1 MATKEHKSRFFE
13 YEKRIR
19 RGYRELKKA
28 YEEVQDSYAEMVFRL
43 ALVAEYKDDC
53 TGTHL
58 VRIADYSTE
67 IARAMGLSAKDV
79 NYLKYASVMHD
90 IGKLVVP
97 DAILK
102 KTSGLTPEER
112 EIVKKHAA
120 LGADIFKGS
129 RSPLLKVAKLIALTH
144 HERYD
149 GTGYPNGLKGRDI
162 PLFGR
167 IVALTDVFD
176 ALTSERPYKEA
187 YGFDEAVEMIKQES
201 GKHFDPDV
209 VKAFLKCKK
218 KIRKIWQATKDIDAF
233 VKGKADE
240 QRIEDQG

>member
-1 MATKEHKSRFFE
+1 MAIKDRKSRYFE
-13 YEKRIR
+13 YKEKVR
-19 RGYRELKKA
+19 RSYQELRKA

-43 ALVAEYKDDC
+43 ALVAEYKDDT

-67 IARAMGLSAKDV
+67 LARGMGLSQKDIK
-79 NYLKYASVMHD
+79 YLKYASVMHD

-102 KTSGLTPEER
+102 KEGGLTPEER
-112 EIVKKHAA
+112 EIIKKHAQ

-129 RSPLLKVAKLIALTH
+129 RSPLLKVAKLICLTH
-144 HERYD
+144 HERFD
-149 GTGYPNGLKGRDI
+149 GTGYPHGLKGKDI

-167 IVALTDVFD
+167 IIALADVFD
-176 ALTSERPYKEA
+176 ALTSARPYKEA
-187 YGFDEAVEMIKQES
+187 YGFDEAVEMIKEES

-209 VKAFLKCKK
+209 VKAFLKCKN
-218 KIRKIWQATKDIDAF
+218 KIRKIWQATQDIDLF
-233 VKGKADE
+233 IKEKSRE
-240 QRIEDQG
+240 QPVES

>member
-1 MATKEHKSRFFE
+1 MATKSKKSRYFE
-13 YEKRIR
+13 YEEKIR
-19 RGYRELKKA
+19 RSYQELKKA

-43 ALVAEYKDDC
+43 ALVAEYKDDS

-67 IARAMGLSAKDV
+67 IARAMGLSQKDV

-102 KTSGLTPEER
+102 KASGLTPEER
-112 EIVKKHAA
+112 EVIKKHAA

-149 GTGYPNGLKGRDI
+149 GTGYPNGLKGKNI

-167 IVALTDVFD
+167 IVALADVFD
-176 ALTSERPYKEA
+176 ALTSVRPYKEA
-187 YGFDEAVEMIKQES
+187 YGFDEAMEMIKEQA
-201 GKHFDPDV
+201 GKQFDPDV
-209 VKAFLKCKK
+209 VRVFLKCKK
-218 KIRKIWQATKDIDAF
+218 KIRKIWQATKDIDLF
-233 VKGKADE
+233 IKEKSQEHTVE
-240 QRIEDQG
+240 N